1 MRKFSKVVRLPGF
14 EREMKKLLKKY
25 RTLEED
31 LENLINSA
39 LYPYHK
45 MDLSYGGIFPVS
57 YLNIGQHN
65 YYKVTQI
72 ACRSLRGRGKR
83 SGLRLIYAF
92 YEETDTVELIEIY
105 HKSNKD
111 NENRERILNHHRRKE
126 Q

>member
-1 MRKFSKVVRLPGF
+1 MRKFSEIVRLPEF
-14 EREMKKLLKKY
+14 ERDMKKLSKRY

-45 MDLSYGGIFPVS
+45 MNVVYGGIFPVS
-57 YLNIGQHN
+57 YLKIGQHN

-72 ACRSLRGRGKR
+72 ACRSLSGTGKR

-92 YEETDTVELIEIY
+92 YEETDTIELIEIY
-105 HKSNKD
+105 HKSDKD
-111 NENRERILNHHRRKE
+111 NENKKRILAHHKKRN
-126 Q
+126 